1 MPKLTDEKVM
11 ELIREFLPENVAFK
25 SDGGLH
31 GKCKIEGTLGDV
43 LEFIQEIY
51 WEGYENG

>member
-31 GKCKIEGTLGDV
+31 GKCKIEGTLDDV

>member
-1 MPKLTDEKVM
+1 MLKLTDEQVM
-11 ELIREFLPENVAFK
+11 ELIRKFLPEKATFE
-25 SDGGLH
+25 SAGGLH

-43 LEFIQEIY
+43 FEFIQEIY